1 MDLTASLRS
10 GESLGDRLL
19 KVNHAGEHGAVH
31 IYAGQILTARWT
43 SASMLPALREFK
55 AHEEQHRGIFWAEL
69 QRRGRSRCRSYWL
82 CAAGG
87 LMLGAVTG
95 LLGRKAIAAT
105 TVAVERVVLMHLDE
119 QVRALRGHDDTA
131 VAAIS
136 KILVDEREHLNAFA
150 EEIERPAAWTPLL
163 TAIVSASTRTVIWL
177 GLRL

>member
-1 MDLTASLRS
+1 MKER
-10 GESLGDRLL
+10 
-19 KVNHAGEHGAVH
+19 
-31 IYAGQILTARWT
+31 
-43 SASMLPALREFK
+43 
-55 AHEEQHRGIFWAEL
+55 HRGIFWEEL
-69 QRRGRSRCRSYWL
+69 QRRGRPRCRSYWL

-87 LMLGAVTG
+87 LLLGAVTG

-119 QVRALRGHDDTA
+119 QVRLLRGRDDAA

-136 KILVDEREHLNAFA
+136 KIVADEREHLSAFA
-150 EEIERPAAWTPLL
+150 KDADRPNAWTPLL